1 MFKGEVYI
9 WGGGAYILDV
19 NLVSYLGWGGLYT
32 GGVFTEFYGILIL
45 FYICIYIIYIYLNLK
60 PQKFEMCVDEMKT
73 KNTFFLTNISM
84 SLRNLLMG
92 IYIYIHIYVYCIYIP
107 ILFSMNVPFQVKLVY
122 RTPGM
127 SNLLQS

>member
-1 MFKGEVYI
+1 MFKGGVYI

-19 NLVSYLGWGGLYT
+19 NLVSYLGGA
-32 GGVFTEFYGILIL
+32 
-45 FYICIYIIYIYLNLK
+45 YIQGCIYRILWYIDIILYMYIYIY
-60 PQKFEMCVDEMKT
+60 
-73 KNTFFLTNISM
+73 I
-84 SLRNLLMG
+84 